1 MYSIIHQVMIVKV
14 NKSVSIDLK
23 YLVKIQE
30 KIDNGESDNLS
41 EFIRKAIKNELKT
54 ENPGHQNDINH
65 IRHSGNTEDK
75 NY

>member
-1 MYSIIHQVMIVKV
+1 MVA
-14 NKSVSIDLK
+14 KSVSIELEDL
-23 YLVKIQE
+23 IQIE
-30 KIDNGESDNLS
+30 EMIKTGKLENLS
-41 EFIRKAIKNELKT
+41 QFVRKAIKNELKT

>member
-1 MYSIIHQVMIVKV
+1 MDLMVA
-14 NKSVSIDLK
+14 KSVSIELEDL
-23 YLVKIQE
+23 IQIE
-30 KIDNGESDNLS
+30 EMIKTGKLENLS
-41 EFIRKAIKNELKT
+41 QFVRKAIKNELKT